1 MGDAIGKATVMARIL
16 VLDDEELMREAVRHA
31 LERDGHEVSEASDG
45 PTAMGLFKDHPSDV
59 VITDLIMPNMDGTEV
74 IRDLRRA
81 APGVKIIALSGR
93 GGICIKANLDRAL
106 LTGADRALM
115 KPCDFDELRR
125 AVGELTKAKQ

>member
-1 MGDAIGKATVMARIL
+1 MARIL
-16 VLDDEELMREAVRHA
+16 VLDDEDLMREAVRHA
-31 LERDGHEVSEASDG
+31 LERDGHEVSEAADG
-45 PTAMGLFKDHPSDV
+45 ATGMHVFRDRPADV
-59 VITDLIMPNMDGTEV
+59 VITDLIMPNMDGAEV

-81 APGVKIIALSGR
+81 SPAVKIIALSGR

-125 AVGELTKAKQ
+125 AVGELTKPRN